1 MSIVGELKSEI
12 ALAVFADE
20 KYQEKMSPE
29 QAVSLI
35 WKIQEALN
43 PLSENEVAEQ
53 FNDSKDTAS
62 KPDMGNFGAQ

>member
-20 KYQEKMSPE
+20 KYIEKMSPE
-29 QAVSLI
+29 QAVNLI
-35 WKIQEALN
+35 QKIQEALN

-53 FNDSKDTAS
+53 FNDSKDNAS
-62 KPDMGNFGAQ
+62 KSDMNNFGVR